1 MALNSSNH
9 SDNFKTHA
17 RDSKKLL
24 ENFIGRE
31 LYLEVVDSKIDAL
44 SSAQDENDYFV
55 LGLTGKA
62 GRGKS
67 FLSEKVIYNNA
78 NSTQHSK
85 VISINFSEEFRS
97 SYEVIDILVEMRNEL
112 TRLHNFK
119 FKEFDTVIDF
129 IRKKYATE
137 IELHTYESSSS
148 GVKKISFDAI
158 KSILDNFTW
167 GLTSIVI
174 DQVGNSFKNS
184 SVNKENIIV
193 TDEQVKH
200 MLNQAFIVDMKQNVE
215 RLNTPIIIIFDCF
228 EDFRGDFEWLI
239 SGQDDSAVGFGYGLW
254 HSIPNCLWIV
264 SGREP
269 LELTKDDQWD
279 KNNFMSLDPLE
290 RFSAEETSL
299 YLEKNS
305 QLIGEDYKN
314 IREKLYEYT
323 EGSPLLLDL
332 ARNLINDDDLK
343 TSEDILEKLDAVD
356 FDKKKEQLVF
366 QKYAKYIQSKDGAD
380 TSRVLIIK
388 ILVALEWWTTEKEDV
403 LMKDILPKF
412 SHHHDLETQLE
423 EIMKLN
429 FVETY
434 TKNGLE
440 VYRLNKGFIEIVLNG
455 QIEKK
460 PIINSAFMKQIL
472 DILVHRNS
480 GYLMRHEEVQRVI
493 RLTRY
498 IYDGAERFEGLKN
511 NLGVM
516 LSNMVESGALG
527 IREALMHEQQMFN
540 RVKEDPALFN
550 SQGVQAAFAAHLD
563 IINTQNIMGLDAGV
577 TNIIEAFDRR
587 SIHVSVN
594 AAKYYQMIGKYNE
607 SERYSITSHPLIT
620 HIYDNRNNDSLM
632 FGASYSQ
639 EGITV
644 KTMQE
649 GDETSAQFFE
659 IDDEDIF
666 SFLESVETL
675 ISNKMLLSEN
685 VDAHQLSIVFFR
697 LFRDSLFKV
706 KFAPYILLSVAHVET
721 LNNMQA
727 YLNEIT
733 EIQTSEPELFDSL
746 IHTHHAIVLTETA
759 HILAKRLR
767 RSQNDDAEQYD
778 VPEQLIELAMKITQ
792 NSESNEADIIQ
803 VTNNIALATMFLEYR
818 SETARDIFKMNYE
831 TMLNKFGE
839 DSYHTFKAAYYYIYC
854 LNQFQQYRQTRHM
867 LYELIEK
874 STNILGQHH
883 IFIGDLY
890 KQLGVTYLGEDF
902 AQVAEYYKISY
913 QINRDNAGEFAQETL
928 DRHFRWLENEY
939 RVLMRDT
946 QVTAQQEQTLIEKLR
961 QLYLLLSEYAKYSDD
976 LEKNRARVQ
985 GYLTELE

>member
-1 MALNSSNH
+1 MALNSNNH

-119 FKEFDTVIDF
+119 FKEFDIVIDF

-200 MLNQAFIVDMKQNVE
+200 MLNQAFIADMKQNVE

-388 ILVALEWWTTEKEDV
+388 ILVAL
-403 LMKDILPKF
+403 
-412 SHHHDLETQLE
+412 
-423 EIMKLN
+423 
-429 FVETY
+429 
-434 TKNGLE
+434 
-440 VYRLNKGFIEIVLNG
+440 
-455 QIEKK
+455 
-460 PIINSAFMKQIL
+460 
-472 DILVHRNS
+472 
-480 GYLMRHEEVQRVI
+480 
-493 RLTRY
+493 
-498 IYDGAERFEGLKN
+498 
-511 NLGVM
+511 
-516 LSNMVESGALG
+516 
-527 IREALMHEQQMFN
+527 
-540 RVKEDPALFN
+540 
-550 SQGVQAAFAAHLD
+550 
-563 IINTQNIMGLDAGV
+563 
-577 TNIIEAFDRR
+577 
-587 SIHVSVN
+587 
-594 AAKYYQMIGKYNE
+594 
-607 SERYSITSHPLIT
+607 
-620 HIYDNRNNDSLM
+620 
-632 FGASYSQ
+632 
-639 EGITV
+639 
-644 KTMQE
+644 
-649 GDETSAQFFE
+649 
-659 IDDEDIF
+659 
-666 SFLESVETL
+666 
-675 ISNKMLLSEN
+675 
-685 VDAHQLSIVFFR
+685 
-697 LFRDSLFKV
+697 
-706 KFAPYILLSVAHVET
+706 
-721 LNNMQA
+721 
-727 YLNEIT
+727 
-733 EIQTSEPELFDSL
+733 
-746 IHTHHAIVLTETA
+746 
-759 HILAKRLR
+759 
-767 RSQNDDAEQYD
+767 
-778 VPEQLIELAMKITQ
+778 
-792 NSESNEADIIQ
+792 
-803 VTNNIALATMFLEYR
+803 
-818 SETARDIFKMNYE
+818 
-831 TMLNKFGE
+831 
-839 DSYHTFKAAYYYIYC
+839 
-854 LNQFQQYRQTRHM
+854 
-867 LYELIEK
+867 
-874 STNILGQHH
+874 
-883 IFIGDLY
+883 
-890 KQLGVTYLGEDF
+890 
-902 AQVAEYYKISY
+902 
-913 QINRDNAGEFAQETL
+913 
-928 DRHFRWLENEY
+928 
-939 RVLMRDT
+939 
-946 QVTAQQEQTLIEKLR
+946 
-961 QLYLLLSEYAKYSDD
+961 
-976 LEKNRARVQ
+976 
-985 GYLTELE
+985 